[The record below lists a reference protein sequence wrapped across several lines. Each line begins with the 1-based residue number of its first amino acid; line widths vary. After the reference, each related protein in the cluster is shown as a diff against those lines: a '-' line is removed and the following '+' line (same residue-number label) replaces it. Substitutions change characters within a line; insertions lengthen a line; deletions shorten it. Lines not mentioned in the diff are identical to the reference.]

1 MYRLVTIFT
10 TLALTSKL
18 LLAEIVVNDFLSL
31 EGFANMS
38 YAHAEQEFGAAEV
51 SDNSH
56 GIDQIELDFIFEY
69 GSFTGQID
77 LECKV
82 TDRYES
88 KNLIEQ
94 VFLSYHKGDS
104 KFTAGRFA
112 SQLGFEAFEPTGL
125 YQYSFAYQL
134 SDCVPLSALNNIN
147 GGVLPRYDQGVKY
160 TTATATSYFGIAL
173 VESIDPS
180 SANALDSQSIELA
193 GSLFLDHGFS
203 VFAGARRNNYEA
215 PDSDETILNAY
226 LTYQAGAL
234 VFAVELVSA
243 EREVSGGN
251 DLETLQALLIV
262 NYSYSD
268 VASLSGR
275 LSMVDRDIG
284 GSSEDF
290 TKYTLAHGFAL
301 QENLFLVNEL
311 SFVNGQE
318 GGEDYES
325 LTLAAELIFTF

>member
-1 MYRLVTIFT
+1 MDYKAFYLATFVTAISF
-10 TLALTSKL
+10 SS
-18 LLAEIVVNDFLSL
+18 AEIVVNDYLSL
-31 EGFANMS
+31 EGFADMS
-38 YAHAEQEFGAAEV
+38 YSHVEQEFGAADV

-56 GIDQIELDFIFEY
+56 GIDQVEIDFIFEY

-88 KNLIEQ
+88 NNAIEQ
-94 VFLSYHKGDS
+94 AFLSYHKGDS

-125 YQYSFAYQL
+125 YQYSFAYHL
-134 SDCVPLSALNNIN
+134 SDGVPLSALNNIN

-180 SANALDSQSIELA
+180 PANGSDSQSIELA

-215 PDSDETILNAY
+215 PDSDEIILNAY
-226 LTYQAGAL
+226 LTYQTGAL
-234 VFAVELVSA
+234 VFAAELVSG
-243 EREVSGGN
+243 ERGVPGGS
-251 DLETLQALLIV
+251 DIETLQALLMA

-284 GSSEDF
+284 GISEDF
-290 TKYTLAHGFAL
+290 TKYTLAHGYAL
-301 QENLFLVNEL
+301 EENLFLVNEL
-311 SFVNGQE
+311 NLVNGQE

-325 LTLAAELIFTF
+325 LTIAAELIFTF

>member
-1 MYRLVTIFT
+1 MDYKAVYLATFVAVTNF
-10 TLALTSKL
+10 SS
-18 LLAEIVVNDFLSL
+18 AEIVVNDFLSL
-31 EGFANMS
+31 EGFADIS
-38 YAHAEQEFGAAEV
+38 YAHVEQEFGAAKV

-56 GIDQIELDFIFEY
+56 GIDQVEIDFILEY
-69 GSFTGQID
+69 GPITGQID

-88 KNLIEQ
+88 NNAVEQ
-94 VFLSYHKGDS
+94 AFLSYKEGDS
-104 KFTAGRFA
+104 KFTSGRFA

-125 YQYSFAYQL
+125 YQYSFAYHL
-134 SDCVPLSALNNIN
+134 SDGVPLSALNNIN
-147 GGVLPRYDQGVKY
+147 GGVLPRYDQGFKF

-180 SANALDSQSIELA
+180 PANALDSQSIELA

-203 VFAGARRNNYEA
+203 VFVGVRRNNYEA
-215 PDSDETILNAY
+215 PYSDETILNAY
-226 LTYQAGAL
+226 LTYQTGAL
-234 VFAVELVSA
+234 VFAAELVFG

-251 DLETLQALLIV
+251 DLETLQALLMA

-284 GSSEDF
+284 GISEYF
-290 TKYTLAHGFAL
+290 TKYTLAHGYAL
-301 QENLFLVNEL
+301 EENLFLVNEL
-311 SFVNGQE
+311 SLVNGRE

-325 LTLAAELIFTF
+325 LTIAAELIFTF